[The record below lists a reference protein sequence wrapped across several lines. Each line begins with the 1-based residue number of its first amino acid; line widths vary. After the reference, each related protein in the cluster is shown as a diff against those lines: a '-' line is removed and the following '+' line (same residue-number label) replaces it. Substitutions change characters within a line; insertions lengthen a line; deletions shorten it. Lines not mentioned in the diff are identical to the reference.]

1 MKKITT
7 LAALLLGLTASIA
20 APSSF
25 AEENLKPYHLANPSS
40 LTLDSVK
47 SGLTSN
53 GFQIA
58 GSYSPYAG
66 TTIVVAT
73 NDALKKLA
81 SASKFGGYGAMIRV
95 AVTDVNGQA
104 QTSYVNPQYMK
115 NVYRMKGDMTPISSA
130 LEKAMGKDKS
140 FGSAEGLSASEL
152 QKYRY
157 MFAMP
162 YFDDQIE
169 LAEFDNHQTA
179 LSKVEAGLSQG
190 KGIKKVYRIDIPGK
204 DEAVFG
210 VAITEGEGADKTV
223 MTAIDT
229 GALRHS
235 AHLPYEVLVSGKNVY
250 MLSGKFRIAQ
260 SFPDL
265 SMGNFM
271 SISAAPDAIELL
283 LKEQIN
289 K

>member
-115 NVYRMKGDMTPISSA
+115 NVYRMKGDMTPIASA

-169 LAEFDNHQTA
+169 LAEFDNYQTA

-210 VAITEGEGADKTV
+210 VAITEGDGADKTV